1 MNHISQKFNEA
12 FKANIWGNLPSR
24 SGPGSTLDETRVILA
39 EIPRLLRR
47 FQIKT
52 VLDIPCGDFF
62 WMKEIRSEL
71 EQILA
76 RYTGADIVPEL
87 INQNRERYQTPRI
100 SFEVLNLVQDELPKS
115 DLILTRDC
123 LIHLSFNCI
132 ADSLLNAQR
141 SGSTYLLAS
150 TYTKP
155 RPNVDIEEDVSLPG
169 RAISSG
175 FGCFSG
181 AERCFCTEEFLAKFR
196 FHLSSK
202 TVSNLTS
209 FGSEASA
216 IRNQYRHQLSAEE
229 RREIADMERDDL
241 LGRCRAHC
249 AEATAA
255 AKSGCRRQAIKHLIS
270 ATRLYPPFVLTRSF
284 RVATRSLLQVGIR

>member
-24 SGPGSTLDETRVILA
+24 SGPGSTLDQTRVILA

-52 VLDIPCGDFF
+52 VLDIPCGDLF

-71 EQILA
+71 EQILS

-87 INQNRERYQTPRI
+87 INQNRERYQTPKI
-100 SFEVLNLVQDELPKS
+100 SFEVLNLVQDDLPKS

-155 RPNVDIEEDVSLPG
+155 RPNVDIEEDVSLLG
-169 RAISSG
+169 RAINL
-175 FGCFSG
+175 CAPPFSFPEPLLLINEG
-181 AERCFCTEEFLAKFR
+181 CTEQEGQYNDKSLGLWQLQDLQLSGLHSCIRTRAAWAKR
-196 FHLSSK
+196 KQRLQCIARDPRRI
-202 TVSNLTS
+202 V
-209 FGSEASA
+209 SA
-216 IRNQYRHQLSAEE
+216 IYR
-229 RREIADMERDDL
+229 
-241 LGRCRAHC
+241 
-249 AEATAA
+249 
-255 AKSGCRRQAIKHLIS
+255 
-270 ATRLYPPFVLTRSF
+270 RLR
-284 RVATRSLLQVGIR
+284 